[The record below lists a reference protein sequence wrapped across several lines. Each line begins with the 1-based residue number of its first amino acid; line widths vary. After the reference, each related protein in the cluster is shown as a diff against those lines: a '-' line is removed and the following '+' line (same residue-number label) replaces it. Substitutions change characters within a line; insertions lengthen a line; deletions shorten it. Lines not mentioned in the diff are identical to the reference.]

1 MGLYSDNP
9 RTVTERAHA
18 FNRGARSKE
27 AYEEERA
34 VDGVAVN
41 RDVSLA
47 IARVEA
53 DGSLTLLGR
62 GSVCINTG
70 GEKVFP
76 EEVEEVLKQHDAVED
91 AVCVGVPDERFG
103 QAIIALVEAV
113 PGGDPEEGDV
123 ITFVKER
130 LARYKAPKRVLRVES
145 IGRAPSG
152 KVDYKGLRQR
162 AIEQLGLA

>member
-1 MGLYSDNP
+1 M
-9 RTVTERAHA
+9 
-18 FNRGARSKE
+18 
-27 AYEEERA
+27 
-34 VDGVAVN
+34 
-41 RDVSLA
+41 
-47 IARVEA
+47 
-53 DGSLTLLGR
+53 
-62 GSVCINTG
+62 
-70 GEKVFP
+70 
-76 EEVEEVLKQHDAVED
+76 ED

-130 LARYKAPKRVLRVES
+130 LARYKAPKRVLPVES